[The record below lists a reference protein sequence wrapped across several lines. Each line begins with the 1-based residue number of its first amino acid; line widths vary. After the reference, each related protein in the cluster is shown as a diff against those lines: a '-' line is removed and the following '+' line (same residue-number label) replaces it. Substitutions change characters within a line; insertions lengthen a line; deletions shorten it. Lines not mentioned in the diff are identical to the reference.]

1 MAEFIDF
8 GKVFIRADKINCMSI
23 SEENKKM
30 LRFDIEG
37 CKQLYDIIYDTEES
51 CKNIYAKTA
60 AFLLGKKATGEQT
73 SEDKKPEWEDEPL
86 ECLLAELDRLDIE
99 GKRNANSCKV
109 GYAQKLYRAS
119 LDSIKDG
126 GFKTV
131 GQLLDRGSRW
141 YSKCYGVGKKHVEKV
156 DEALTTSTE
165 LNHGNMKTISQI
177 AQENSMEYAEGMK
190 EAFRMIEREID
201 HCAINGYKFPILH
214 IRDFIDKMLERK
226 K

>member
-1 MAEFIDF
+1 MEGFIDF

-23 SEENKKM
+23 PEENKKM

-37 CKQLYDIIYDTEES
+37 CKQLYNIVYDTEEI
-51 CKNIYAKTA
+51 CKNAYAKTA
-60 AFLLGKKATGEQT
+60 AILSGKKATGEQT
-73 SEDKKPEWEDEPL
+73 SEDKKQPTLQDEPL
-86 ECLLAELDRLDIE
+86 DNLLAELDRLDIE
-99 GKRNANSCKV
+99 GKRNANSYKV

-156 DEALTTSTE
+156 DEALYNLYGIKSW
-165 LNHGNMKTISQI
+165 
-177 AQENSMEYAEGMK
+177 
-190 EAFRMIEREID
+190 
-201 HCAINGYKFPILH
+201 
-214 IRDFIDKMLERK
+214 
-226 K
+226 

>member
-1 MAEFIDF
+1 MAGFIDF

-23 SEENKKM
+23 PEENKKM

-37 CKQLYDIIYDTEES
+37 CKQLYDILYDTEES

-86 ECLLAELDRLDIE
+86 ERLLAELDRLDTE

-109 GYAQKLYRAS
+109 GYAHKLYMA
-119 LDSIKDG
+119 D

-141 YSKCYGVGKKHVEKV
+141 YSRRYGVGKKHVEKV
-156 DEALTTSTE
+156 GEALYNLYGIKSW
-165 LNHGNMKTISQI
+165 
-177 AQENSMEYAEGMK
+177 
-190 EAFRMIEREID
+190 
-201 HCAINGYKFPILH
+201 
-214 IRDFIDKMLERK
+214 
-226 K
+226 